1 MCMNAFP
8 EEEIGCHIPVDKING
23 AWDASEWVYGTP
35 SEHLMR
41 LLCLK
46 KLLVCLSSGL
56 WPLQKKGHVFFCC
69 VLAQDLSIFASLNVQ
84 AALTVGIKPLK
95 ALCAHPTIK
104 KAALVDMKVTSI
116 ERKPCVRSY
125 YYDCFCS
132 EVVSA
137 NDWTNWKEFL
147 NLANF
152 NLIGWYTVLSAK
164 NQNCVYKLLGWWNW
178 AFLLNNFTLLPSAHF
193 VSAHAELCS
202 FQQKI
207 CK

>member
-56 WPLQKKGHVFFCC
+56 WPLQKKCHVFLLCFGTGSQHLE
-69 VLAQDLSIFASLNVQ
+69 VNNEFASLNVQ
-84 AALTVGIKPLK
+84 ASTVDIKPLK

-104 KAALVDMKVTSI
+104 KAALVNMKFTSF

-125 YYDCFCS
+125 
-132 EVVSA
+132 
-137 NDWTNWKEFL
+137 
-147 NLANF
+147 
-152 NLIGWYTVLSAK
+152 
-164 NQNCVYKLLGWWNW
+164 CV
-178 AFLLNNFTLLPSAHF
+178 FLLWG
-193 VSAHAELCS
+193 S
-202 FQQKI
+202 FSQWLHKLETSQSGKL
-207 CK
+207 